1 MPYLQIKNG
10 VAISYSRYEPNTD
23 LDTWISVSEDDDRIA
38 DFLNATVNPDWDD
51 LLSSL
56 RGSTLFSRAYAG
68 GDESLA
74 VQNAFTLIQVSL
86 ASSRNLSDLT
96 FAFNRLRDALKN
108 TSVGD
113 FTTEELQSIASLLT
127 ESNFSLQGFNLINE

>member
-10 VAISYSRYEPNTD
+10 VAISYSRYKPNTD
-23 LDTWISVSEDDDRIA
+23 LDTWISVSEDDERITG
-38 DFLNATVNPDWDD
+38 FLNVTVQPDWDK

-86 ASSRNLSDLT
+86 SSSRNLDDLT

-108 TSVGD
+108 TGVGD
-113 FTTEELQSIASLLT
+113 FTTEELQAIASLLT
-127 ESNFSLQGFNLINE
+127 DSNFSLQGFNLADE

>member
-23 LDTWISVSEDDDRIA
+23 LDTWISVSEDDERITG
-38 DFLNATVNPDWDD
+38 FLNVTVQPDWDK

-56 RGSTLFSRAYAG
+56 RGSALFSRAYAG

-86 ASSRNLSDLT
+86 SSSRNLDDLT

-113 FTTEELQSIASLLT
+113 FTTEELQAIASLLT
-127 ESNFSLQGFNLINE
+127 ESNFSLQGFNLADE